1 MQDRFQIDQVHA
13 RAICAEI
20 GERLRQALSK
30 DEAELP
36 DDEEEQAATASTAA
50 VPATAKTARPCPA
63 RMELI
68 MVKEFLLFSGK
79 NAQETS

>member
-1 MQDRFQIDQVHA
+1 MVSVTSETFTVELG
-13 RAICAEI
+13 AE
-20 GERLRQALSK
+20 ALLDAELPEEP